1 MSYDPDDT
9 GLRARL
15 TLSRGNIVSADDS
28 KLMQTVTFRGLTNEL
43 LTAERFQT
51 YGHTSVPK
59 PPDDAAG
66 AKAAEV
72 VVGTIAGNRNHMVV
86 LAVDDRRYRMKN
98 LKPGEVATH
107 DDQGQN
113 THIARD
119 GVNHTAK
126 QHVMSATEGSK
137 PLTSYELNDQQKGV
151 DARLSQAERHI
162 HGLFD
167 VTSRLNTIA
176 MSVIPALQ
184 QIAPILNQDPSGLDK
199 MEEAIIGK
207 APAYLQKQI
216 SQALGKFGASPMAA
230 VASVLSGGIEG
241 LISAAEAEIA
251 SLISANPVVATVDS
265 LVDELA
271 ALQASGSPATIA
283 GMAPVIQGLIDAATT
298 NNPVLAQV
306 ADLRSTLAGLTA
318 SAGPGLGFLAP
329 QQRMVQGLT
338 KSLKLSQ

>member
-126 QHVMSATEGSK
+126 QHVMSATEGAK
-137 PLTSYELNDQQKGV
+137 PLTTFELNDQMKGHE
-151 DARLSQAERHI
+151 ARTAQLEHNL

-167 VTSRLNTIA
+167 VVSQFRQIVQGT
-176 MSVIPALQ
+176 IPAVAAV
-184 QIAPILNQDPSGLDK
+184 APILNQDPSGLTK
-199 MEEAIIGK
+199 MADAIQGK
-207 APAYLQKQI
+207 AAAYLQTQVQ
-216 SQALGKFGASPMAA
+216 QALGKFTSPTIGG

-251 SLISANPVVATVDS
+251 SLVSANPVVATVDG

-271 ALQASGSPATIA
+271 ALQSSGSPATIA
-283 GMAPVIQGLIDAATT
+283 SMAPVIQGLIDAATQG
-298 NNPVLAQV
+298 NPIVGQV
-306 ADLRSTLAGLTA
+306 ADLRSKLTA
-318 SAGPGLGFLAP
+318 LMNSAGPGLNFLAP
-329 QQRMVQGLT
+329 QQRMAQGLT

>member
-1 MSYDPDDT
+1 MSFDADDT

-28 KLMQTVTFRGLTNEL
+28 KLMQTVTFRGLSNEL

-86 LAVDDRRYRMKN
+86 LAIDDRRYRMKN

-137 PLTSYELNDQQKGV
+137 PLGTFELQDQLKGLGAHV
-151 DARLSQAERHI
+151 EQLAHTV

-167 VTSRLNTIA
+167 AASRMRMIA
-176 MSVIPALQ
+176 QGAIPGLAVL
-184 QIAPILNQDPSGLDK
+184 APILNQDPSGLPV
-199 MEEAIIGK
+199 MAASIQAK
-207 APAYLQKQI
+207 AQAYLQQHV
-216 SQALGKFGASPMAA
+216 QEALDKFTSPTIGG

-251 SLISANPVVATVDS
+251 SLISANPVVAQIDG

-271 ALQASGSPATIA
+271 SLNASGSPATIA
-283 GMAPVIQGLIDAATT
+283 AMAPVIQGLIDKATAG
-298 NNPVLAQV
+298 NPVLAQV
-306 ADLRSTLAGLTA
+306 ANLRSTLADLTA

-338 KSLKLSQ
+338 RSLKLSQ

>member
-137 PLTSYELNDQQKGV
+137 PLGTFELNDQQMGV

-230 VASVLSGGIEG
+230 VASVLGGGIEA
-241 LISAAEAEIA
+241 LIQAAMAQIA
-251 SLISANPVVATVDS
+251 SLMQANPAVAVVDG

-271 ALQASGSPATIA
+271 ALQASGSPAVVAEMT
-283 GMAPVIQGLIDAATT
+283 PVIQGLIDDATKG
-298 NNPVLAQV
+298 NPVVGQV
-306 ADLRSTLAGLTA
+306 ADLRSKLTA
-318 SAGPGLGFLAP
+318 LMDSAGPGLNFLAP
-329 QQRMVQGLT
+329 QQRMAQGLT